1 MKKLM
6 TFGIV
11 GVVLVAA
18 SVAFAQPGRPAF
30 GRGGHGGRCG
40 PGMGPGG
47 GPGMG
52 VMGLGHC
59 LRSPELGLSAEQRVK
74 LELIRE
80 KGMERMKAERPRMME
95 LRKGLVAAFADP
107 KVDAAALKTKVAEVR
122 KAMQDAMDQG
132 TDLLIEARA
141 VLTPEQ
147 LKKIPDLKG
156 CGKFEGPDGGPDGDD
171 PREGPGDR

>member
-1 MKKLM
+1 MKKLL
-6 TFGIV
+6 TFGTV
-11 GVVLVAA
+11 GIVLVVA
-18 SVAFAQPGRPAF
+18 SVALAQPGRGGF
-30 GRGGHGGRCG
+30 GHGGRGGRGG
-40 PGMGPGG
+40 PGMGHGG

-52 VMGLGHC
+52 LMGLGHC
-59 LRSPELGLSAEQRVK
+59 LRSPELGLTAEQRVK

-122 KAMQDAMDQG
+122 KAMQDGMEQG
-132 TDLLIEARA
+132 VDLLIEARA

-156 CGKFEGPDGGPDGDD
+156 CRKFGGPDGDD
-171 PREGPGDR
+171 LPEGPRER